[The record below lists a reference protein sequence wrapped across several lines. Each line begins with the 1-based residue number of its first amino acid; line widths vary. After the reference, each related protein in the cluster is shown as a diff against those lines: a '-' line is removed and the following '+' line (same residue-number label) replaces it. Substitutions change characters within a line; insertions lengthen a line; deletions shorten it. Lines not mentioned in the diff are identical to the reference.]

1 MTGDPPADRFRLD
14 AFLPYRL
21 NQLAERVSGALASVY
36 SQRFDL
42 SIPQWRI
49 LATLQAEPGLTARH
63 VGMRTNLDK
72 VCVSRALARLV
83 DRGLVER
90 SACSHDARA
99 SELRLTAEG
108 RQLFARIAPLALGWE
123 EALLCEFSPT
133 ERRDL
138 LDLLA
143 KLTQGLQLMSD
154 AGDANVA
161 ASSLRPARSPES

>member
-1 MTGDPPADRFRLD
+1 LPAERFCLD

-21 NQLAERVSGALASVY
+21 NQLAERVSGALATVY
-36 SQRFDL
+36 SERFDL

-49 LATLQAEPGLTARH
+49 LATLQGEPGLTARH
-63 VGMRTNLDK
+63 VATRTNLDK

-83 DRGLVER
+83 DRGLVAR

-99 SELRLTAEG
+99 SELRLTREG

-123 EALLCEFSPT
+123 ETLLCEFSPT

-138 LDLLA
+138 LDLLE
-143 KLTQGLQLMSD
+143 KLTQGLQLVSA
-154 AGDANVA
+154 AGSANAA
-161 ASSLRPARSPES
+161 ASSARSAPRTES